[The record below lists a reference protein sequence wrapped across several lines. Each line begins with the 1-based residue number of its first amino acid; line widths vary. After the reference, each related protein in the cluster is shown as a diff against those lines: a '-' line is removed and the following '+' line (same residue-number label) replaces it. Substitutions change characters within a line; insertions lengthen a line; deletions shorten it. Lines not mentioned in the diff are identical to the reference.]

1 LNETNSSS
9 PTLPEMTEVLYDPN
23 EIITRVVEYCHTIKY
38 TLDGCIDVNSP
49 SIFVIPNHPVTEAY
63 IDMKNR
69 GVRLRFISEITK
81 DNLQYCK
88 ELMKIGE
95 VRHLDEVK
103 GNFGVADGRVYHA
116 GAKSVKSAPPPQ
128 LIISTVKAVVD
139 QQQYFFDMLWK
150 KAIPVKHR
158 IKEIEQGL
166 KREFME
172 TIQDPYETQKII
184 DNLIKSANEEI
195 LITFPSKTTTADK
208 RLYQYEQE
216 YLLQL
221 LRDATNRGVKL
232 RLLVDNSEIERIER
246 ELSGTGSSS
255 DLVEIQNLDKQQQN
269 KIISAIADRELCL
282 TVEVKTKDV
291 YDYDEYDSALEVLG
305 LATYSNSV
313 STVLSYTS
321 IFETLWMQ
329 AELRGK
335 LKKVSSIT

>member
-1 LNETNSSS
+1 
-9 PTLPEMTEVLYDPN
+9 
-23 EIITRVVEYCHTIKY
+23 
-38 TLDGCIDVNSP
+38 
-49 SIFVIPNHPVTEAY
+49 
-63 IDMKNR
+63 
-69 GVRLRFISEITK
+69 
-81 DNLQYCK
+81 
-88 ELMKIGE
+88 
-95 VRHLDEVK
+95 
-103 GNFGVADGRVYHA
+103 
-116 GAKSVKSAPPPQ
+116 
-128 LIISTVKAVVD
+128 
-139 QQQYFFDMLWK
+139 MLWK

-232 RLLVDNSEIERIER
+232 RLLVDNSEIEKIER

-269 KIISAIADRELCL
+269 KIISAIANRELCL

-305 LATYSNSV
+305 LATYSNSE
-313 STVLSYTS
+313 STVLSYAS

>member
-1 LNETNSSS
+1 
-9 PTLPEMTEVLYDPN
+9 
-23 EIITRVVEYCHTIKY
+23 
-38 TLDGCIDVNSP
+38 
-49 SIFVIPNHPVTEAY
+49 
-63 IDMKNR
+63 
-69 GVRLRFISEITK
+69 
-81 DNLQYCK
+81 
-88 ELMKIGE
+88 
-95 VRHLDEVK
+95 
-103 GNFGVADGRVYHA
+103 
-116 GAKSVKSAPPPQ
+116 
-128 LIISTVKAVVD
+128 
-139 QQQYFFDMLWK
+139 MLWK

-166 KREFME
+166 KREFVE

-232 RLLVDNSEIERIER
+232 RLLVDNSEIEKIER

-269 KIISAIADRELCL
+269 KIIGAIADRELCF

-305 LATYSNSV
+305 LATYSNSE
-313 STVLSYTS
+313 STVLSYAS

>member
-1 LNETNSSS
+1 
-9 PTLPEMTEVLYDPN
+9 M
-23 EIITRVVEYCHTIKY
+23 
-38 TLDGCIDVNSP
+38 
-49 SIFVIPNHPVTEAY
+49 
-63 IDMKNR
+63 
-69 GVRLRFISEITK
+69 
-81 DNLQYCK
+81 
-88 ELMKIGE
+88 
-95 VRHLDEVK
+95 
-103 GNFGVADGRVYHA
+103 
-116 GAKSVKSAPPPQ
+116 
-128 LIISTVKAVVD
+128 
-139 QQQYFFDMLWK
+139 
-150 KAIPVKHR
+150 
-158 IKEIEQGL
+158 
-166 KREFME
+166 
-172 TIQDPYETQKII
+172 
-184 DNLIKSANEEI
+184 
-195 LITFPSKTTTADK
+195 ITFPSKTTTADK

-291 YDYDEYDSALEVLG
+291 YDYDEYDSALGVLG
-305 LATYSNSV
+305 LATYSNSE
-313 STVLSYTS
+313 STVLSYAS

>member
-1 LNETNSSS
+1 
-9 PTLPEMTEVLYDPN
+9 
-23 EIITRVVEYCHTIKY
+23 
-38 TLDGCIDVNSP
+38 
-49 SIFVIPNHPVTEAY
+49 
-63 IDMKNR
+63 
-69 GVRLRFISEITK
+69 
-81 DNLQYCK
+81 
-88 ELMKIGE
+88 
-95 VRHLDEVK
+95 
-103 GNFGVADGRVYHA
+103 
-116 GAKSVKSAPPPQ
+116 
-128 LIISTVKAVVD
+128 
-139 QQQYFFDMLWK
+139 MLWK

-269 KIISAIADRELCL
+269 KIISAIANRELCL

-305 LATYSNSV
+305 LATYSNSE
-313 STVLSYTS
+313 STVLSYAS

>member
-1 LNETNSSS
+1 
-9 PTLPEMTEVLYDPN
+9 
-23 EIITRVVEYCHTIKY
+23 
-38 TLDGCIDVNSP
+38 
-49 SIFVIPNHPVTEAY
+49 
-63 IDMKNR
+63 
-69 GVRLRFISEITK
+69 
-81 DNLQYCK
+81 
-88 ELMKIGE
+88 
-95 VRHLDEVK
+95 
-103 GNFGVADGRVYHA
+103 
-116 GAKSVKSAPPPQ
+116 
-128 LIISTVKAVVD
+128 
-139 QQQYFFDMLWK
+139 MLWK

-184 DNLIKSANEEI
+184 DNLVKSANEEI

-232 RLLVDNSEIERIER
+232 RLLVDNSEIEKIER

-269 KIISAIADRELCL
+269 KIISAIANRELCL

-305 LATYSNSV
+305 LATYSNSE
-313 STVLSYTS
+313 STVLSYAS

>member
-1 LNETNSSS
+1 
-9 PTLPEMTEVLYDPN
+9 
-23 EIITRVVEYCHTIKY
+23 
-38 TLDGCIDVNSP
+38 
-49 SIFVIPNHPVTEAY
+49 
-63 IDMKNR
+63 
-69 GVRLRFISEITK
+69 
-81 DNLQYCK
+81 
-88 ELMKIGE
+88 
-95 VRHLDEVK
+95 
-103 GNFGVADGRVYHA
+103 
-116 GAKSVKSAPPPQ
+116 
-128 LIISTVKAVVD
+128 
-139 QQQYFFDMLWK
+139 MLWK

-221 LRDATNRGVKL
+221 LRDATNRGVKH

-305 LATYSNSV
+305 LATYSNSE
-313 STVLSYTS
+313 STVLSYAS

>member
-1 LNETNSSS
+1 
-9 PTLPEMTEVLYDPN
+9 
-23 EIITRVVEYCHTIKY
+23 
-38 TLDGCIDVNSP
+38 
-49 SIFVIPNHPVTEAY
+49 
-63 IDMKNR
+63 
-69 GVRLRFISEITK
+69 
-81 DNLQYCK
+81 
-88 ELMKIGE
+88 
-95 VRHLDEVK
+95 
-103 GNFGVADGRVYHA
+103 
-116 GAKSVKSAPPPQ
+116 
-128 LIISTVKAVVD
+128 
-139 QQQYFFDMLWK
+139 MLWK

-232 RLLVDNSEIERIER
+232 RLLVDNSEIEKIER

-305 LATYSNSV
+305 LATYSNSE
-313 STVLSYTS
+313 STVLSYAS

>member
-1 LNETNSSS
+1 MNETGSSS
-9 PTLPEMTEVLYDPN
+9 PTLPPETTEVLYDPN
-23 EIITRVVEYCHTIKY
+23 EIVTRVVERCSIVQY
-38 TLDGCIDVNSP
+38 TMDGCIDANGSSV
-49 SIFVIPNHPVTEAY
+49 VLIPDHPVTKAFV
-63 IDMKNR
+63 DMKNR

-103 GNFGVADGRVYHA
+103 GNFGVADGSIYHA
-116 GAKSVKSAPPPQ
+116 SATSVESAPPPQ

-150 KAIPVKHR
+150 KAIPVKQR

-195 LITFPSKTTTADK
+195 MITFPSKTTTTDK

-221 LRDATNRGVKL
+221 LRDATDRGVKL

-246 ELSGTGSSS
+246 ELSETGSSS

-291 YDYDEYDSALEVLG
+291 YDYDEYDSAVEVLG
-305 LATYSNSV
+305 LATYSNSE
-313 STVLSYTS
+313 STVLSYAS

-329 AELRGK
+329 AELRDRK
-335 LKKVSSIT
+335 ATVV